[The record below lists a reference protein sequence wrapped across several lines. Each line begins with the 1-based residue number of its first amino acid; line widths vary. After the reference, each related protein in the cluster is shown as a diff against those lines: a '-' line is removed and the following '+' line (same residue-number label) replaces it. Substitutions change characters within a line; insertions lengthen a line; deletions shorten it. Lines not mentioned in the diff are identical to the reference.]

1 MAHVAARHGS
11 RTASRAEVSQIAAEP
26 LVSWGGWYGASQ
38 GTSALLPVV
47 FLQFQR
53 RFESEADLLAVNVT
67 ARAGYDPEGLANY
80 IERVQT
86 DPSPPALSPVPTRD
100 QRVQAIRQAIT
111 ALPQMTYTASG
122 DFVLI
127 RQEIRRLSPA
137 PPPAPKLNK

>member
-1 MAHVAARHGS
+1 
-11 RTASRAEVSQIAAEP
+11 
-26 LVSWGGWYGASQ
+26 
-38 GTSALLPVV
+38 LLPVA

-100 QRVQAIRQAIT
+100 QSVEAIRQAIT
-111 ALPQMTYTASG
+111 ASQMTYTASG

-127 RQEIRRLSPA
+127 QQEIRRLPPA